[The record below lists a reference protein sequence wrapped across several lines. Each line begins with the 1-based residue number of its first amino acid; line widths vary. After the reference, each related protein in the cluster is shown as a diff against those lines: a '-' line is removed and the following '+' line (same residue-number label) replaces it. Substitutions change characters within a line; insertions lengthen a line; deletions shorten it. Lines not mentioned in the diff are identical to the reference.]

1 MKIKHETFSAEY
13 LRSII
18 HYDPEGAPPTWLVSK
33 GANAAAGRIA
43 GGRNGRG
50 YWCIMIDGHTYKLSR
65 LAWLYM
71 TSEWPR
77 DEIDHI
83 NRDPT
88 DDRFCNLRE
97 ATNRQNQANKLMR
110 RDGGSGFK
118 CVSRH
123 APKGSRV
130 KWQAYIG
137 LNRKRH
143 SLGYFDTPGSAALAS
158 TIAAE
163 KHFGE
168 FSRPTLEDTC
178 VSIFMDAW
186 RDARWKFDWVR
197 V

>member
-1 MKIKHETFSAEY
+1 MIASVTFGKQLTAKTRQIS
-13 LRSII
+13 LC
-18 HYDPEGAPPTWLVSK
+18 GATVE
-33 GANAAAGRIA
+33 AG
-43 GGRNGRG
+43 
-50 YWCIMIDGHTYKLSR
+50 Y
-65 LAWLYM
+65 
-71 TSEWPR
+71 
-77 DEIDHI
+77 
-83 NRDPT
+83 
-88 DDRFCNLRE
+88 
-97 ATNRQNQANKLMR
+97 
-110 RDGGSGFK
+110 K

-158 TIAAE
+158 TITAE